1 MVSPFPEKEKLME
14 TVNDI
19 GSHSGYGVV
28 LSLNVLIWMNCVLVY
43 FIYLIAIMYKFQMC
57 DLLILRFGQL
67 HIYKCDSVK
76 LWICISFHLLFP

>member
-19 GSHSGYGVV
+19 GSHFGCGGV
-28 LSLNVLIWMNCVLVY
+28 LFLNVLIWMNCVLVY

-67 HIYKCDSVK
+67 TFINV
-76 LWICISFHLLFP
+76 IA

>member
-28 LSLNVLIWMNCVLVY
+28 LSLNVLIWMNCVLVC

-67 HIYKCDSVK
+67 TFINV
-76 LWICISFHLLFP
+76 IA